1 MDAILSLM
9 RIQENIS
16 LAPFTT
22 FRIGGAARFFVQAR
36 SVADIEAAAAFAR
49 RGTGRDGH
57 RMIVLGGGSN
67 VLVSDLGWDGLVIKM
82 ELKGITEETQG
93 ESVRVIA
100 GAGEDWDSFV
110 KYTVE
115 ERALYGLE
123 NLSLIPGTV
132 GASPVQNIGAYGVE
146 AKDAIDWVEVYD
158 PATKKIETLSNAQCR
173 FGYRDSIFKH
183 ERKNHVILRVAFLL
197 RKNGKPLIGYKDLE
211 RFFTNRA
218 GHAGTPSLGEVRDAI
233 IAIREKKFP
242 DLSKTGTAGSFFK
255 NVVIPRA
262 DHDELLKQYPA
273 MPCFP
278 IGAPDGA
285 GDIAQDKV
293 EKPMVKVPTA
303 WIMDNVCGFKG
314 LRRGDVGV
322 FENQAIV
329 LVNFDKGTAQEVK
342 TLADEMMASV
352 KRKTGITISPEV
364 EFVG

>member
-1 MDAILSLM
+1 M
-9 RIQENIS
+9 RIQENVS

-36 SVADIEAAAAFAR
+36 SVADIEAAVAFAQQ
-49 RGTGRDGH
+49 GTGRGGQG
-57 RMIVLGGGSN
+57 MFILGGGSN

-82 ELKGITEETQG
+82 ELKGITEENQG
-93 ESVRVIA
+93 EFVRVIA

-115 ERALYGLE
+115 EWALYGLE

-146 AKDAIDWVEVYD
+146 AKDTIEWVEVYD
-158 PATKKIETLSNAQCR
+158 PATKKVETLSNADCR

-183 ERKNHVILRVAFLL
+183 ERKHNVILRVAFAL

-211 RFFTNRA
+211 RFFANRA
-218 GHAGTPSLGEVRDAI
+218 GGSGAPSLRDVRDAI
-233 IAIREKKFP
+233 RAIRAKKFP

-255 NVVIPRA
+255 NVVISRTE
-262 DHDELLKQYPA
+262 HEELLKQYPM

-285 GDIAQDKV
+285 GDIAQDTR

-314 LRRGDVGV
+314 VRRGDVGV

-329 LVNFDKGTAQEVK
+329 LVNFGKGTAQEVR

-364 EFVG
+364 EFIG